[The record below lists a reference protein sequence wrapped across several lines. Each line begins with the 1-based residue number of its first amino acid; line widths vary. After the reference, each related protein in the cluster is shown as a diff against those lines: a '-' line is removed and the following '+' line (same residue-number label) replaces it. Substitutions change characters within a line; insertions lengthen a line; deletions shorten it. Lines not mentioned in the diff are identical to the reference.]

1 MKTNET
7 NEKTRKPYTF
17 AGYFEGTDKAQREVR
32 DYLEAERV
40 LHNAIISGGDTIEE
54 RRCKVQEAQKA
65 LKAYGRTL
73 AEAQYEEETQYLDLE
88 YAALEEAQYA
98 KLEAEY
104 EGYEL

>member
-7 NEKTRKPYTF
+7 KTRKPYTF
-17 AGYFEGTDKAQREVR
+17 AGFFESTDAAQREAR
-32 DYLEAERV
+32 DYLETERV

-54 RRCKVQEAQKA
+54 RRRKVREAQEA
-65 LKAYGRTL
+65 LKSYGRAL

-88 YAALEEAQYA
+88 YAALEETQYA